1 MILSGLNRI
10 WILALLTIFF
20 GTKSFAQEIP
30 TPISIQC
37 ADQPL
42 NEVLAQIR
50 DEFQVR
56 FAFDAGAL
64 AFEKVTVNIQ
74 NEDVEIALLKILE
87 PTNFGFRK
95 VGSTYVI
102 VPIIKAP
109 TIKSDSIKTVIHGAV
124 MDKETGEPLPFANIR
139 MKYPSGYFQC
149 DAQGEFSIPYPIADS
164 TVFLFYYVGFEE
176 KSIPAAKLRR
186 EKKPVILLGVKNTFL
201 PTAEVVAKAISP
213 IQSMQDAGLMMINPA
228 QVGTVNGPAE
238 EDVLRSAQLLPGV
251 NGTNESSNGLI
262 IRGSGG
268 DQSLLTID
276 GFTIYHMDHLFGV
289 TSAINPLAVKNIRI
303 AKGPTPAYQ
312 ATRVGG
318 SAEITAKEGNRYEA
332 GGALEVGPISA
343 GLYLESPI
351 GNGNKASWMIAARR
365 SISDLWASPGY
376 KELFN
381 TVYNASILV
390 DDASS
395 ATQSSDYNFSDAISK
410 ITFRPNDK
418 NYLYVSGY
426 YSQDHLAINYSSL
439 GSLANYQYN
448 YSDDSNWGNRG
459 VGAGWKRRWN
469 ENLAH
474 EFTVGT
480 SRYASGL
487 NAVDTLIDV
496 RFQDVQRLYRQQ
508 DNTLDDFTS
517 NLKFIYE
524 KNDWKLQT
532 GAYSNAIKV
541 TSASLNDLEEKR
553 NTQSGLT
560 NAIFGNIGSSKNAL
574 SWNAGIRLTHFSPT
588 SQIIPE
594 WRFLANYESS
604 DSIVFKASVG
614 RVNQYVHR
622 IRQQSLFLNQ
632 PDSWMISDG
641 KNIPVLKSDQVI
653 LGALVPREKVTFD
666 FEGYW
671 KSLSGVAFD
680 LSQYRWL
687 SNSDTVNIA
696 MGTAYALGMDMMIK
710 TSTRRSD
717 MWISYS
723 IAHSRMNLDSID
735 QLASVPP
742 NFDQLHELKVYYELK
757 WKNWSFW
764 SLWVFG
770 SGRPYTALYGTAN
783 MSLIGGN
790 SVQYPVFGDVNGNRI
805 SPYHRLDVGCTFKK
819 ELDKSKLE
827 LRFNVS
833 NVYNRTNIR
842 DYQYVTLLDANG
854 DLQIVTK
861 RIIMNGLIPTVQ
873 IKWSF

>member
-1 MILSGLNRI
+1 M
-10 WILALLTIFF
+10 
-20 GTKSFAQEIP
+20 
-30 TPISIQC
+30 
-37 ADQPL
+37 
-42 NEVLAQIR
+42 NEVLAEIR
-50 DEFQVR
+50 DQFQVR
-56 FAFDAGAL
+56 FAFDAGGL
-64 AFEKVTVNIQ
+64 ASEKITANIQ
-74 NEDVEIALLKILE
+74 NEDIEVALLKILE

-102 VPIIKAP
+102 VPINKPQTIHRDTVKAM
-109 TIKSDSIKTVIHGAV
+109 IHGVV
-124 MDKETGEPLPFANIR
+124 MDKDTGEPLPFANIR
-139 MKYPSGYFQC
+139 MKFPSGYYQC
-149 DAQGEFSIPYPIADS
+149 DAQGEFSIPFPNGDS

-176 KSIPAAKLRR
+176 KNISAAKLRR
-186 EKKPVILLGVKNTFL
+186 EKDPAILLGVKNTFL

-213 IQSMQDAGLMMINPA
+213 IQSSQDAGLMIINPN

-238 EDVLRSAQLLPGV
+238 EDVLRSAQLLPGI

-381 TVYNASILV
+381 TVYNASILI
-390 DDASS
+390 DDASNAS
-395 ATQSSDYNFSDAISK
+395 QSSDYNFSDAISK

-418 NYLYVSGY
+418 NYLYISGY
-426 YSQDHLAINYSSL
+426 FSQDRLAINYASV

-469 ENLAH
+469 EKFAH
-474 EFTVGT
+474 EFTIGT

-487 NAVDTLIDV
+487 NAVDTLIDI
-496 RFQDVQRLYRQQ
+496 RFQDVQRIYRQQ
-508 DNTLDDFTS
+508 NNTLDDLTS
-517 NLKFIYE
+517 NLKFLYE
-524 KNDWKLQT
+524 INDWKIQS
-532 GAYSNAIKV
+532 GIYSNAITV
-541 TSASLNDLEEKR
+541 SGTTLDETSEKR
-553 NTQSGLT
+553 SRTQGFT
-560 NAIFGNIGSSKNAL
+560 NAAFVNVGTSKNAF
-574 SWNAGIRLTHFSPT
+574 SWNAGMRLTHFSPT
-588 SQIIPE
+588 SQLIPE
-594 WRFLANYESS
+594 WRLLANYESS

-632 PDSWMISDG
+632 PDSWVISDG
-641 KNIPVLKSDQVI
+641 STIPILKSDQVI

-671 KSLSGVAFD
+671 KNLSGVAFD

-687 SNSDTVNIA
+687 NNSDEVNVA
-696 MGTAYALGMDMMIK
+696 TGTAYALGMDMMIK

-723 IAHSRMNLDSID
+723 VAHSRMNLDSID

-770 SGRPYTALYGTAN
+770 SGRPYTALYGSAN
-783 MSLIGGN
+783 MSLVGGN
-790 SVQYPVFGDVNGNRI
+790 TIQYPVFGDVNGNRI
-805 SPYHRLDVGCTFKK
+805 NPYHRLDVGFTYKK
-819 ELDKSKLE
+819 DLQKSKLE
-827 LRFNVS
+827 WRFNVS
-833 NVYNRTNIR
+833 NIYNRTNIR
-842 DYQYVTLLDANG
+842 DYQYVTLLDTNG

-861 RIIMNGLIPTVQ
+861 KIIMNGLIPTIQ
-873 IKWSF
+873 IKWNF

>member
-1 MILSGLNRI
+1 MILSYLKRI
-10 WILALLTIFF
+10 WILAILPIIL
-20 GTKSFAQEIP
+20 GTNAFAQEIP
-30 TPISIQC
+30 LTISIHC
-37 ADQPL
+37 TNKPL
-42 NEVLAQIR
+42 NEVLAEIR
-50 DEFQVR
+50 DNYQVK
-56 FAFDAGAL
+56 FSFDAGAL
-64 AFEKVTVNIQ
+64 VSEKITANIKEEYIDAALFE
-74 NEDVEIALLKILE
+74 ILE
-87 PTNFGFRK
+87 PTNYGYRK

-102 VPIIKAP
+102 IPLLKFPDV
-109 TIKSDSIKTVIHGAV
+109 KSDSAHAMLRGVV

-139 MKYPSGYFQC
+139 MKYPAGFFQC
-149 DAQGEFSIPYPIADS
+149 DAQGEFSVPYPQGDS

-176 KSIPAAKLRR
+176 LSVSATKMRR
-186 EKKPVILLGVKNTFL
+186 EKNPTILLGVKNTFL

-213 IQSMQDAGLMMINPA
+213 IQSTLDAGLMIINPV

-262 IRGSGG
+262 IRGSAG

-289 TSAINPLAVKNIRI
+289 TSAINPFAVKNIRI

-332 GGALEVGPISA
+332 GGAVEIGPISA

-365 SISDLWASPGY
+365 SISDIWASPGY

-381 TVYNASILV
+381 TLYDASILI
-390 DDASS
+390 DEASN

-410 ITFRPNDK
+410 VTFRPNDK
-418 NYLYVSGY
+418 NYIYLSGY
-426 YSQDHLAINYSSL
+426 FSQDRLAINYSSL

-459 VGAGWKRRWN
+459 AGAGWKKRWN
-469 ENLAH
+469 EKFTH
-474 EFTVGT
+474 ELTIGA
-480 SRYASGL
+480 SRYASSL

-508 DNTLDDFTS
+508 DNTLDDITS

-524 KNDWKLQT
+524 VNEWKVQT
-532 GAYSNAIKV
+532 GIYSNAITV
-541 TSASLNDLEEKR
+541 NSTSLNDLEERLTKD
-553 NTQSGLT
+553 SGMT
-560 NAIFGNIGSSKNAL
+560 NAVFGNVGSTQHSL
-574 SWNAGIRLTHFSPT
+574 SWNAGMRLTYFSPT
-588 SQIIPE
+588 AEFIPE
-594 WRFLANYESS
+594 WRILANYESS

-632 PDSWMISDG
+632 PDAWAISDG
-641 KNIPVLKSDQVI
+641 SNVPVLKSDQVI

-671 KSLSGVAFD
+671 KNLNGVAFD

-687 SNSDTVNIA
+687 SNSDTINIA
-696 MGTAYALGMDMMIK
+696 QGTAYALGMDIMIK
-710 TSTRRSD
+710 TSTPRSD
-717 MWISYS
+717 MWLSYS
-723 IAHSRMNLDSID
+723 IAHSRMNLEGID

-742 NFDQLHELKVYYELK
+742 NFDQLHELKVYYEFK

-783 MSLIGGN
+783 MPLVGGN
-790 SVQYPVFGDVNGNRI
+790 TVQYPVFGDVNGNRI
-805 SPYHRLDVGCTFKK
+805 NPYHRLDIGTTYNK
-819 ELDKSKLE
+819 ELQKSNLE
-827 LRFNVS
+827 LRLNIS
-833 NVYNRTNIR
+833 NLYNRSNIR
-842 DYQYVTLLDANG
+842 DYQYVTLLDSNG

-861 RIIMNGLIPTVQ
+861 KIVMNGLIPTVQ